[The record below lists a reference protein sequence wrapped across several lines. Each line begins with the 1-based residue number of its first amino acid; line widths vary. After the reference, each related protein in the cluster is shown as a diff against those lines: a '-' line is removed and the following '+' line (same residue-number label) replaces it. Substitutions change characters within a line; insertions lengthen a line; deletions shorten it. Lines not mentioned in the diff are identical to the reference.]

1 MDERGT
7 RTGIEL
13 PGNDTPNVPHRQL
26 CLKRDPQ
33 GHFCLHD
40 AVTGMPLDG
49 QTCVVVEQR
58 PFDATKVIVT
68 FTCDPRAD
76 GHVILI
82 GDDRG

>member
-33 GHFCLHD
+33 GHLCLHD
-40 AVTGMPLDG
+40 VITGMPLG
-49 QTCVVVEQR
+49 AQTSVVVEQR
-58 PFDATKVIVT
+58 PFDFTKVTVT
-68 FTCDPRAD
+68 FTCDPRSED
-76 GHVILI
+76 HVILI
-82 GDDRG
+82 GDGRG